1 MGADMSLSA
10 GILHRLSEK
19 ETAECLAGGEL
30 PGSSWGFIALREPL
44 GEAMTARLG
53 KLDYWEWRVPEN
65 ICLTDL
71 RGKQKR
77 IAPSFGLPIPS
88 NWEELVNLAV
98 AIVETMRRSPDS
110 RKALINLEQSDE
122 EKRRAENRSR
132 EFKTAGVIVGV
143 VGALAGVA
151 GMKAAA
157 TASASA
163 RAQLQKET
171 LKAEAE
177 IAALD
182 VQREAAMPLA
192 ASQITGLSTAGK
204 LALGA
209 AAVVS
214 LILVLR

>member
-1 MGADMSLSA
+1 MHLSFGSFRA
-10 GILHRLSEK
+10 LAEK

-30 PGSSWGFIALREPL
+30 PASGWGFGALSKPL

-65 ICLTDL
+65 VCLTDL

-77 IAPSFGLPIPS
+77 IAPSFGLPVPS

-98 AIVETMRRSPDS
+98 AIVEAMRRSPDS
-110 RKALINLEQSDE
+110 RRALINLEQSDE

-132 EFKTAGVIVGV
+132 EFKRVGIIVGV

-163 RAQLQKET
+163 SAQLQKET
-171 LKAEAE
+171 QKAEAE

-182 VQREAAMPLA
+182 VQREAAMPPA
-192 ASQITGLSTAGK
+192 AAQITGLSTTGK

-209 AAVVS
+209 AAAVA
-214 LILVLR
+214 LVWALR